1 MKKII
6 LTLLFLSNLSYSQNR
21 YSQSS
26 TSTYTPMTL
35 SEMMVVPQNLS
46 NKYNE
51 NQKYLYSLKN
61 WILELKP
68 QVTEQSF
75 IIRFNKEYND
85 LVKIEDKDLS
95 KATQYLQQTEN
106 AIREIISDY
115 NIYVAKLNK
124 ENQTKQNQTSTNNS
138 SQNLIQVAFKYY
150 EEKDFAKS
158 VATFSKYLENDKNN
172 TDVIFYRALAKTELN
187 DFYGAISDY
196 EKIIELNSNY
206 PLQYNKYATVYNNKA
221 YTLVRL
227 KKFQEALPF
236 VEKALALDKTE
247 WFIWDTRGEIYY
259 NLAIYDK
266 SLKDLNKAI
275 ELKENDNSYF
285 LRGLVYIKL
294 GQKEKGCKDLS
305 KSGELGNSEAYEKIK
320 INCK

>member
-6 LTLLFLSNLSYSQNR
+6 LSILFLSSLSYSQNR
-21 YSQSS
+21 YSQTTTSS
-26 TSTYTPMTL
+26 YTPMTL

-68 QVTEQSF
+68 QISDLNYLT
-75 IIRFNKEYND
+75 RLNNEYSD
-85 LVKIEDKDLS
+85 LESIENKDLS
-95 KATQYLQQTEN
+95 KYTKYLNQTEN
-106 AIREIISDY
+106 AIKKIISDY
-115 NIYVAKLNK
+115 NTWIK
-124 ENQTKQNQTSTNNS
+124 EEYS
-138 SQNLIQVAFKYY
+138 SQNNTNNNQNSNDYSLLAIKYY
-150 EEKDFAKS
+150 NEKDYPKAIINL
-158 VATFSKYLENDKNN
+158 SKYLETDKNN
-172 TDVIFYRALAKTELN
+172 TDALFYRAMAKSELN
-187 DFYGAISDY
+187 DLYGAINDY
-196 EKIIELNSNY
+196 DKIIELNSNY
-206 PLQYNKYATVYNNKA
+206 PIQVAKFATVYNNKA
-221 YTLVRL
+221 YSLVRL
-227 KKFQEALPF
+227 KKYQEALPF
-236 VEKALALDKTE
+236 VEKALELDKTE

-259 NLAIYDK
+259 NLANYDK

-305 KSGELGNSEAYEKIK
+305 KSGELGNIDAYEKIK

>member
-6 LTLLFLSNLSYSQNR
+6 LSILFLSSLSYSQNR
-21 YSQSS
+21 YSQTTTSS
-26 TSTYTPMTL
+26 YTPMTL

-61 WILELKP
+61 CILELKP
-68 QVTEQSF
+68 QISDLNYLT
-75 IIRFNKEYND
+75 RLNNEYSD
-85 LVKIEDKDLS
+85 LESIENKDLS
-95 KATQYLQQTEN
+95 KYTKYLNQTEN
-106 AIREIISDY
+106 AIKKIISDY
-115 NIYVAKLNK
+115 NTWIK
-124 ENQTKQNQTSTNNS
+124 EEYS
-138 SQNLIQVAFKYY
+138 SQNNTNNNQNSNDYSLLAIKYY
-150 EEKDFAKS
+150 NEKDYPKAIINL
-158 VATFSKYLENDKNN
+158 SKYLETDKNN
-172 TDVIFYRALAKTELN
+172 TDALFYRAMAKSELN
-187 DFYGAISDY
+187 DLYGAINDY
-196 EKIIELNSNY
+196 DKIIELNSNY
-206 PLQYNKYATVYNNKA
+206 PIQVAKFATVYNNKA
-221 YTLVRL
+221 YSLVRL
-227 KKFQEALPF
+227 KKYQEALPF
-236 VEKALALDKTE
+236 VEKALELDKTE

-259 NLAIYDK
+259 NLANYDK

-305 KSGELGNSEAYEKIK
+305 KSGELGNIDAYEKIK

>member
-6 LTLLFLSNLSYSQNR
+6 LTLLFLSSLSYSQNR

-26 TSTYTPMTL
+26 TSSYSPMTL

-75 IIRFNKEYND
+75 LDRFNAEYND

-95 KATQYLQQTEN
+95 KATKYLQQTEN
-106 AIREIISDY
+106 AIKEIISDY
-115 NIYVAKLNK
+115 NIWIKQQNSTQNSTQNNQ
-124 ENQTKQNQTSTNNS
+124 ENTQSNS
-138 SQNLIQVAFKYY
+138 DYGTLALKYY
-150 EEKDFAKS
+150 REKDYPKAIIN
-158 VATFSKYLENDKNN
+158 FSKYLEIDKNN
-172 TDVIFYRALAKTELN
+172 TDALFYRAMAKSELN
-187 DFYGAISDY
+187 DLYGAINDY
-196 EKIIELNSNY
+196 DKIIELNTNY
-206 PLQYNKYATVYNNKA
+206 PIQVAKFATVYNNKA
-221 YTLVRL
+221 YSLVRQ
-227 KKFQEALPF
+227 KKYQEALPF
-236 VEKALALDKTE
+236 VEKALELDKTE

-259 NLAIYDK
+259 NLANYEK

-305 KSGELGNSEAYEKIK
+305 KSGELGNTEAYEKIK

>member
-6 LTLLFLSNLSYSQNR
+6 LSILFLSSLSYSQNR
-21 YSQSS
+21 YSQTTTSS
-26 TSTYTPMTL
+26 YTPMTL

-68 QVTEQSF
+68 QISDLNYLT
-75 IIRFNKEYND
+75 RLNNEYSD
-85 LVKIEDKDLS
+85 LESIENKDLS
-95 KATQYLQQTEN
+95 KYTKYLNQTEN
-106 AIREIISDY
+106 AIKKIISDY
-115 NIYVAKLNK
+115 NTWIK
-124 ENQTKQNQTSTNNS
+124 EEYS
-138 SQNLIQVAFKYY
+138 SQNNTNNNQNSNDYSLLAIKYY
-150 EEKDFAKS
+150 NEKDYPKAIINL
-158 VATFSKYLENDKNN
+158 SKYLETDKNN
-172 TDVIFYRALAKTELN
+172 TDALFYRAMAKSELN
-187 DFYGAISDY
+187 DLYGAINDY
-196 EKIIELNSNY
+196 DKIIELNSNY
-206 PLQYNKYATVYNNKA
+206 PIQVAKFATVYNNKA
-221 YTLVRL
+221 YSLVRL
-227 KKFQEALPF
+227 KKYQEALPF
-236 VEKALALDKTE
+236 VEKALELDKTE

-259 NLAIYDK
+259 NLANYDK

-305 KSGELGNSEAYEKIK
+305 KSGELGNTDAYEKIK

>member
-6 LTLLFLSNLSYSQNR
+6 LSILFLSSLSYSQNR
-21 YSQSS
+21 YSQTTTSS
-26 TSTYTPMTL
+26 YTPMTL

-68 QVTEQSF
+68 QISDLNYLT
-75 IIRFNKEYND
+75 RLNNEYSD
-85 LVKIEDKDLS
+85 LESIENKDLS
-95 KATQYLQQTEN
+95 KYTKYLNQTEN
-106 AIREIISDY
+106 AIKKIISDY
-115 NIYVAKLNK
+115 NTWIK
-124 ENQTKQNQTSTNNS
+124 EEYS
-138 SQNLIQVAFKYY
+138 SQNNTNNNQNSNDYSLLAIKYY
-150 EEKDFAKS
+150 NEKDYPKAIINL
-158 VATFSKYLENDKNN
+158 SKYLETDKNN
-172 TDVIFYRALAKTELN
+172 TDALFYRAMAKSELN
-187 DFYGAISDY
+187 DLYGAINDY
-196 EKIIELNSNY
+196 DKIIELNSNY
-206 PLQYNKYATVYNNKA
+206 PIQVAKFATVYNNKA
-221 YTLVRL
+221 YSLVRL
-227 KKFQEALPF
+227 KKYQEALPF
-236 VEKALALDKTE
+236 VEKALELDKTE

-259 NLAIYDK
+259 NLANYDK

-275 ELKENDNSYF
+275 EIKENDNSYF

-305 KSGELGNSEAYEKIK
+305 KSGELGNTDAYEKIK

>member
-1 MKKII
+1 
-6 LTLLFLSNLSYSQNR
+6 
-21 YSQSS
+21 
-26 TSTYTPMTL
+26 MTL

-68 QVTEQSF
+68 QISDLNYLT
-75 IIRFNKEYND
+75 RLNNEYSD
-85 LVKIEDKDLS
+85 LESIENKDLS
-95 KATQYLQQTEN
+95 KYTKYLNQTEN
-106 AIREIISDY
+106 AIKKIISDY
-115 NIYVAKLNK
+115 NTWIK
-124 ENQTKQNQTSTNNS
+124 EEYS
-138 SQNLIQVAFKYY
+138 SQNNTNNNQNSNDYSLLAIKYY
-150 EEKDFAKS
+150 NEKDYPKAIINL
-158 VATFSKYLENDKNN
+158 SKYLETDKNN
-172 TDVIFYRALAKTELN
+172 TDALFYRAMAKSELN
-187 DFYGAISDY
+187 DLYGAINDY
-196 EKIIELNSNY
+196 DKIIELNSNY
-206 PLQYNKYATVYNNKA
+206 PIQVAKFATVYNNKA
-221 YTLVRL
+221 YSLVRL
-227 KKFQEALPF
+227 KKYQEALPF
-236 VEKALALDKTE
+236 VEKALELDKTE

-259 NLAIYDK
+259 NLANYDK

-305 KSGELGNSEAYEKIK
+305 KSGELGNTDAYEKIK